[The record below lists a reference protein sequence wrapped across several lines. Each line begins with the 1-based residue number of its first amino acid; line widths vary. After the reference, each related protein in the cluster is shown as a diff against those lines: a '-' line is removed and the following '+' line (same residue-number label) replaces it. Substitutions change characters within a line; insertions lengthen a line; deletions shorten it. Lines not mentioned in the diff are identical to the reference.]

1 MVAIIGFIIIGIL
14 AISGIWPLAKNVS
27 GVANLYN
34 NAGFMPHGMGG
45 ILAAILITAFSFF
58 GVEIV
63 SIAAA
68 ESSNPKQKIRRA
80 TNLVLYRII
89 LFFRGLNVY
98 CGFTCRLAF
107 TGLTKVRD
115 IPIRFNEL
123 KRTGH

>member
-1 MVAIIGFIIIGIL
+1 
-14 AISGIWPLAKNVS
+14 
-27 GVANLYN
+27 
-34 NAGFMPHGMGG
+34 MPHGMGG
-45 ILAAILITAFSFF
+45 ILSAILITAFSFF

-68 ESSNPKQKIRRA
+68 ESSNPKQKLDVPPIWCC
-80 TNLVLYRII
+80 TV

-123 KRTGH
+123 KRTRH